1 MTGGGL
7 SRLMKFAS
15 RSNGPSADDD
25 DGGSSKDTGNASVEN
40 DDGRP
45 DEVHDEMFERLKR
58 EAEDVVR

>member
-7 SRLMKFAS
+7 SRLMRFAS
-15 RSNGPSADDD
+15 RSGGPSPDD

-45 DEVHDEMFERLKR
+45 DEVHDEMFARLKR
-58 EAEDVVR
+58 EAEEVVR